1 MRLGLFGLRA
11 DKRGLS
17 SMTQDFIR
25 HMKPDKVL
33 GIDLGKDSPYPS
45 HWENGTEVVRR
56 EALTPEF
63 LKAWFSDVDSAWFAE
78 TGYSPETFPI
88 AREMCHTML
97 HAMPELYPWT
107 EPPTHIVA
115 NPTSWRM
122 MPGGIRFP
130 FPVDIERLR
139 FKQRSEAKR
148 FVHVAGHRAAHDRD
162 GTHLLLQSLS
172 FLKSPTEIV
181 IYSRQPL
188 NVKRFLPRSPVTLT
202 VRPETEDSID
212 LYDGDVLV
220 LPRRYGGQSLPMN
233 EAMALGLPVISLDIE
248 PQRGFLHPAGL
259 VPASRQGTYRA
270 QGGRVEVFGCD
281 PRTLAGKMDDLHR
294 NPSLVEEMSQYSGH
308 YAESI
313 SWGNL
318 QGRFYELLD
327 KR

>member
-1 MRLGLFGLRA
+1 MAKVLAFLGVRA
-11 DKRGLS
+11 DKRGLA
-17 SMTQDFIR
+17 SMGQDFIR

-33 GIDLGKDSPYPS
+33 GLDLGTYPN
-45 HWENGTEVVRR
+45 HWLNGTQVVTPKD
-56 EALTPEF
+56 LTPEF
-63 LKAWFSDVDSAWFAE
+63 LKDWFRDVDSCWFAE
-78 TGYSPETFPI
+78 TGYSPDTFPI

-107 EPPTHIVA
+107 DPPTHIVA

-122 MPGGIRFP
+122 MPGGIHFP
-130 FPVDIERLR
+130 FPIDTDRLE

-148 FVHVAGHRAAHDRD
+148 FVHVAGHIAAHDRN
-162 GTHLLLQSLS
+162 GTQLLLQSLN
-172 FLKSPTEIV
+172 FLKTPVEVV

-188 NVKRFLPRSPVTLT
+188 NVRRFPALT
-202 VRPETEDSID
+202 VKEETDDSID

-259 VPASRQGTYRA
+259 VPASRQGIYRA

-281 PRTLAGKMDDLHR
+281 PRTLAGKMEDLHR
-294 NPSLVEEMSQYSGH
+294 NPALVEEMSQHSGH

-313 SWGNL
+313 SWENL
-318 QGRFYELLD
+318 EGQFREHLRLD
-327 KR
+327 K